1 MNEFL
6 TQKELPESERPYE
19 KCERFGPEALSD
31 AELLAV
37 VIRSGTKKER
47 AVDLAVRVLNRPGAK
62 KGLSALHYYS
72 LTELQKIKGIGK
84 VKAIQ
89 LCCVEELAKRMQ
101 AAVDATTEVFHTPE
115 SIANA
120 YMERM
125 RHCRTEEIILLMLD
139 MKGRKIADE
148 VISKGTVNMSVLE
161 TREVLSTA
169 LRYEAV
175 FIILLHNHPS
185 GIPVPSDADISV
197 TRRLAAACDIV
208 GIGLRDHIVIGDNCY
223 LSMMEKGFLSKYRSN
238 K

>member
-1 MNEFL
+1 MNQYL
-6 TQKELPESERPYE
+6 TVKELPESERPYE

-37 VIRSGTKKER
+37 IIRSGTKKER

-62 KGLSALHYYS
+62 KGLSALFYYS
-72 LTELQKIKGIGK
+72 RQELQKIKGIGK

-89 LCCVEELAKRMQ
+89 LCCVAELAKRMHTT
-101 AAVDATTEVFHTPE
+101 ADAEKELFSSPG

-139 MKGRKIADE
+139 TKGRKIADE
-148 VISKGTVNMSVLE
+148 VISKGTVNMAVLE
-161 TREVLSTA
+161 PREVLCTA

-175 FIILLHNHPS
+175 FLILLHNHPS
-185 GIPVPSDADISV
+185 GVPTPSDADITV
-197 TRRLAAACDIV
+197 TRRLAKACEIT
-208 GIGLRDHIVIGDNCY
+208 GIELRDHIVIGDNCY
-223 LSMMEKGFLSKYRSN
+223 LSMAEKGFLE
-238 K
+238 

>member
-1 MNEFL
+1 MNRYL
-6 TQKELPESERPYE
+6 TVKELPESERPYE

-37 VIRSGTKKER
+37 IIRSGTKKER

-62 KGLSALHYYS
+62 KGLSALFYYS
-72 LTELQKIKGIGK
+72 RQELQKIKGIGK

-89 LCCVEELAKRMQ
+89 LCCVAELAKRMHTT
-101 AAVDATTEVFHTPE
+101 ADAEKELFSSPG

-139 MKGRKIADE
+139 TKGRKIADE
-148 VISKGTVNMSVLE
+148 VISKGTVNMAVLE
-161 TREVLSTA
+161 PREVLCTA

-175 FIILLHNHPS
+175 FLILLHNHPS
-185 GIPVPSDADISV
+185 GVPTPSDADITV
-197 TRRLAAACDIV
+197 TRRLAKACEIT
-208 GIGLRDHIVIGDNCY
+208 GIELRDHIVIGDNCY
-223 LSMMEKGFLSKYRSN
+223 LSMAEKGFLE
-238 K
+238 